1 VVEHSDE
8 FPGAARTRP
17 VRIGNPFG
25 VAREAE
31 ELDQAADE
39 LYGLPR
45 ADFTKSR
52 DELAK
57 RLRDEGRRDLA
68 GEVKAL
74 RKPTLAAWAL
84 NQLVRHRRKD
94 VERLLAAGRELRE
107 AQEELVASGDRSG
120 FQSAAAEERRLVA
133 ELARDAASLAGEAG
147 VGSTQGL
154 EEKLVATLHAA
165 ALDEDTAD
173 ELEAGRVVRERQ
185 AVAGFGGVLGGQV
198 ETPPKRT
205 AKPKAPRKDDA
216 AERKRQKDEDAQ
228 RREELSAARVAE
240 RRARRELEAAE
251 KSRERA
257 AGRVGKAEERAAEAS
272 RQLEEARRELD
283 EAEAQERDARDAHAE
298 AADTAAAAEKKL
310 G

>member
-1 VVEHSDE
+1 M
-8 FPGAARTRP
+8 
-17 VRIGNPFG
+17 
-25 VAREAE
+25 AREAD
-31 ELDQAADE
+31 ELEKAADE
-39 LYGLPR
+39 LYGLPP
-45 ADFTKSR
+45 AEFTKAR

-57 RLRDEGRRDLA
+57 RLREDGHRDVA
-68 GEVKAL
+68 REVKSL
-74 RKPTLAAWAL
+74 RRPTLAAWAL

-120 FQSAAAEERRLVA
+120 FQRAAAEERRLVA
-133 ELARDAASLAGEAG
+133 ELAGDAASLAGEAG

-154 EEKLVATLHAA
+154 EEKLLATLHAA
-165 ALDEDTAD
+165 ALDEDTAA

-185 AVAGFGGVLGGQV
+185 AVAGFGGMPGGQV
-198 ETPPKRT
+198 EAPPKRT

-216 AERKRQKDEDAQ
+216 ADRKRQKEEDAE

-251 KSRERA
+251 KARERA
-257 AGRVGKAEERAAEAS
+257 AGRVGKAEERVAEAS
-272 RQLEEARRELD
+272 RQLDEARGELD
-283 EAEAQERDARDAHAE
+283 EAEAQEQGARDAHAA
-298 AADTAAAAEKKL
+298 AADAAAAAEKKL

>member
-1 VVEHSDE
+1 
-8 FPGAARTRP
+8 
-17 VRIGNPFG
+17 

-31 ELDQAADE
+31 ELDRAADE
-39 LYGLPR
+39 LYGLSP
-45 ADFTKSR
+45 AEFTKAR

-57 RLRDEGRRDLA
+57 ELREEGRRDVA
-68 GEVKAL
+68 REVKSL

-120 FQSAAAEERRLVA
+120 FQDAAAEERRLVA

-147 VGSTQGL
+147 VGATQGL

-165 ALDEDTAD
+165 ALDEDTAA
-173 ELEAGRVVRERQ
+173 ELKAGRVVRERQ
-185 AVAGFGGVLGGQV
+185 AVAGFGGTMGGQV
-198 ETPPKRT
+198 EAPPKRT
-205 AKPKAPRKDDA
+205 AKQKAPRKDDA
-216 AERKRQKDEDAQ
+216 AEGKRQKEEEAQ

-251 KSRERA
+251 KARERA
-257 AGRVGKAEERAAEAS
+257 AGGVGKAEERAAEAG
-272 RQLEEARRELD
+272 RQLEEARRDLD
-283 EAEAQERDARDAHAE
+283 DAEAQEQDARDTHAE
-298 AADTAAAAEKKL
+298 AADAAAAAEKKL

>member
-1 VVEHSDE
+1 
-8 FPGAARTRP
+8 
-17 VRIGNPFG
+17 

-31 ELDQAADE
+31 ELERATEE
-39 LYGLPR
+39 LYGLPP
-45 ADFTKSR
+45 DEFTKAR
-52 DELAK
+52 DERAK
-57 RLRDEGRRDLA
+57 RLREAGNRDTA
-68 GEVKAL
+68 REVKSL

-84 NQLVRHRRKD
+84 NQLVRHRGKD
-94 VERLLAAGRELRE
+94 VERLLAAGRDLRD

-154 EEKLVATLHAA
+154 EDKLVATLHAA
-165 ALDEDTAD
+165 ALDEDTAA

-198 ETPPKRT
+198 EAPPKRT
-205 AKPKAPRKDDA
+205 AKPKAPRKEDA
-216 AERKRQKDEDAQ
+216 EKRKRRKEEEEQ

-240 RRARRELEAAE
+240 RRARRELDAAE
-251 KSRERA
+251 KARERA
-257 AGRVGKAEERAAEAS
+257 AGRVGKAEERAAQAS

-283 EAEAQERDARDAHAE
+283 EAEAQEQDARDAHAE
-298 AADTAAAAEKKL
+298 AADAAAAAEKKL